1 MINLL
6 LVLSIFGLVFCGM
19 IYCITRPNHK
29 TVEMAAF
36 IFFTIFFATLT
47 QGVL

>member
-6 LVLSIFGLVFCGM
+6 LVMSVLGLIFCDALQTYGYIEKTKLDLS
-19 IYCITRPNHK
+19 
-29 TVEMAAF
+29 AF
-36 IFFTIFFATLT
+36 SFFVIFFATLT